1 MPKSKM
7 KLCEDKV
14 AKVNDTITKSLQEHN
29 IDEITTNRNIFNYY
43 YRVKEPESCC

>member
-1 MPKSKM
+1 M
-7 KLCEDKV
+7 KLCEEKV

-43 YRVKEPESCC
+43 YRVKESESRC

>member
-1 MPKSKM
+1 M
-7 KLCEDKV
+7 KLFEDKV

-29 IDEITTNRNIFNYY
+29 IDEITTNRNILNPY